1 VNQPKSGTYGT
12 TRLLRRTKFSN
23 LTRLESTVEHLTQRY
38 RALIIGGVLL
48 LYLTVTVELARR
60 KLIWTDEFFTL
71 FLGRLNASELWS
83 ALLTGG
89 DQHPPPFYLMH
100 HLFLRTF
107 GENPF
112 ALRLPAMLG
121 FLLMMVCLYHLV
133 AKRTSV
139 AYGVVAMVIPL
150 VTVAY
155 EFAYEARGYS
165 PLLGFVAL
173 AVLCW
178 QQADDSRWRN
188 AAIIGLAAALTAG
201 VLVHYYTIFLLP
213 AMALGEAARSI
224 LRRTWQPGV
233 WVAMCIPL
241 IPLLAFLPVI
251 KTASG
256 YAASFWAKASVAEIN
271 LFYEN
276 IVGSAATCL
285 LVCFAVAGIYGVISQ
300 RCANS
305 TPAGRKTVPVEEIV
319 LGIALASAP
328 IIAYVFGKAITGVFA
343 WRYAI
348 GGVVGMALL
357 FGLVCFRVFRGSAIA
372 AWLIVLV
379 VSISFLVSAR
389 TKAHKLADGRSS
401 LRDLI
406 SWFGKI
412 GDPSEPLVIGD
423 SQTFYTLSYYS
434 PPAMRPRYVYLADT
448 KRSLKYLGQDA
459 PDRSLLRLYP
469 WFGLNVKPY
478 GSYVE
483 SHREMKVWVYPNPQ
497 WIWLLSALIDDG
509 EKLTIVGRLGTSTLF
524 AAAGAQVPIQP

>member
-1 VNQPKSGTYGT
+1 MTGLTEQIADWVDAKQKNVIRIEATAE
-12 TRLLRRTKFSN
+12 RLTNK
-23 LTRLESTVEHLTQRY
+23 Y
-38 RALIIGGVLL
+38 RFLLVGGACL
-48 LYLTVTVELARR
+48 LYLVPTIELTRR

-71 FLGRLNASELWS
+71 FLGRLNASELWT

-100 HLFLRTF
+100 HLFLRAF

-121 FLLMMVCLYHLV
+121 FLLMMVCLYHFV

-139 AYGVVAMVIPL
+139 AYGVVAMLIPL
-150 VTVAY
+150 TTVAY

-178 QQADDSRWRN
+178 QQVDDPRWRS

-201 VLVHYYTIFLLP
+201 VLSHYYTIFLLP
-213 AMALGEAARSI
+213 AIALGEAARSI
-224 LRRTWQPGV
+224 RRRTWQFGV
-233 WVAMCIPL
+233 WVAICVPVV
-241 IPLLAFLPVI
+241 PLLAFLPVI

-256 YAASFWAKASVAEIN
+256 YAATFWARASVAEIHS
-271 LFYEN
+271 FYEN
-276 IVGSAATCL
+276 IVGSAVTCL

-300 RCANS
+300 RRANS
-305 TPAGRKTVPVEEIV
+305 TPAERKIFPIEEIV

-328 IIAYVFGKAITGVFA
+328 ITAYVFGKAITGVFA

-348 GGVVGMALL
+348 GGVVGLALL
-357 FGLVCFRVFRGSAIA
+357 FGLLCFRLFRGSAIT
-372 AWLIVLV
+372 AWLIILV
-379 VSISFLVSAR
+379 VSVSFLVSAR
-389 TKAHKLADGRSS
+389 TKARKLAEGRSS
-401 LRDLI
+401 IRGLI
-406 SWFGKI
+406 SWFDKVGK
-412 GDPSEPLVIGD
+412 PSEPLVIGD
-423 SQTFYTLSYYS
+423 SQTFYALSYYS
-434 PPAMRPRYVYLADT
+434 PPAMKPRYVYLADT

-478 GSYVE
+478 GSYVQ
-483 SHREMKVWVYPNPQ
+483 SHPEMKVWVYPNPR
-497 WIWLLSALIDDG
+497 WIWLLSALIDDR
-509 EKLTIVGRLGTSTLF
+509 EKLIIVGRLGTSTLF
-524 AAAGAQVPIQP
+524 SAAGTDVHIEP